1 MSVYEKI
8 RGLLTEAKGGGKGFQ
23 PRKRTKGGQAAH
35 GVTLGRDEQ
44 FLRSNVERL
53 AAMAKRAGRDPSPAL
68 KAMLDR
74 LAKNPNPDDEAKRL
88 GEAKKKESAKDR
100 DDARLAKDKRDLD
113 IIHSKKKFEVGDLVP
128 QFLRPKINKGT
139 GGRYSS
145 SREYHPLSGRQKEKT
160 KGERLHGRKVRR
172 AERRLKARDDAADSA
187 RIQKANPRK
196 KPLETRMAISK
207 VKHKRDVAIAKKKAD
222 KEVLKAS
229 TEINMQGYGRLAEM
243 LGGQAKP
250 SHGFP
255 GHEKRMKGHME
266 RIQKDPRF
274 TEPDQATRDKGKK
287 GASAS
292 NKAQAKKKEK
302 G

>member
-1 MSVYEKI
+1 TKERKMSVYEKI

-68 KAMLDR
+68 KSMLDR

-88 GEAKKKESAKDR
+88 EVSETRDEERRKDELQRKLLSNLDLADIKATTPSGKKDPGAQE
-100 DDARLAKDKRDLD
+100 
-113 IIHSKKKFEVGDLVP
+113 
-128 QFLRPKINKGT
+128 
-139 GGRYSS
+139 
-145 SREYHPLSGRQKEKT
+145 
-160 KGERLHGRKVRR
+160 
-172 AERRLKARDDAADSA
+172 RLKAA
-187 RIQKANPRK
+187 QEMVKAVSGKHRK
-196 KPLETRMAISK
+196 TK
-207 VKHKRDVAIAKKKAD
+207 VRSRRHAKQTDVKI
-222 KEVLKAS
+222 VAS

-274 TEPDQATRDKGKK
+274 TEPDQ
-287 GASAS
+287 
-292 NKAQAKKKEK
+292 
-302 G
+302 